1 MRQMMW
7 MFRSRWAITPRSNH
21 TNQMPTTR
29 RSYSRHLVL
38 WEDQPPKT
46 SSATDDDNDKDDTT
60 TGSTKI
66 TIDEA
71 MATKLAHDY
80 NQRRATYKQ
89 RVSQLRKTYAQQ
101 IAQQRAADKAAQ
113 EALEKQRTR
122 LRLERQ
128 RRKNERSARNAQY
141 QAKIRKQRHQEWQAE
156 LQRQQLIRDAK
167 KERFAKARQLVIN
180 ELEQEAPLWLTTVE
194 EVEQAFASP
203 EKEQLLWAKPGG
215 ILGAPN
221 PSLDAHFWEYETHT
235 NHVDKIYMS
244 QRQVLLQQLQDES
257 YEQANIDSNY
267 WQHDGKQDEWE
278 RLQRKAKLRAMVQ
291 SAGRRELLKK
301 QRQMLSDLV
310 NQQTDREG
318 IPQAMPVL
326 NRKVLSNVQALEQE
340 GAQVLLDDPTKF
352 FVFSSDATRNE
363 SSASPT
369 QDDDDHDDTSSSSF
383 ESKYSGPTLG
393 SPIGL
398 RDPLREGNHQ
408 QAVFPMLIGKIP
420 KPDLR
425 TEREK
430 KKQERQERMWAAA
443 QAEALEQQDIALA
456 AEQQTVEDL
465 EPDINYDENEW
476 DSDEEDWN
484 KGLDPVGDT
493 DLLNVPRERRY
504 GEDDIDWVLE
514 RLEGEVHHL
523 EQQLAQDMEGLKR
536 TAEAE
541 TRAKAGTDEPFT
553 QDSVEA
559 ALMALSGPSLLALSD
574 LDDRYMEGGMSEEE
588 LTEACKNID
597 GLTEEQVLLILQRNR
612 AEEDEDEK

>member
-46 SSATDDDNDKDDTT
+46 SSATDNDNDKDDTT